1 MDLGARDLPSLRSAG
16 AAAAP
21 PRLRQRLRLGDT
33 LTAQGVITPAQLQ
46 QALEEQKRSGRRLG
60 RILIDDGFADEASI
74 ARALAQQL
82 KVPYVEITLDMVT
95 PRVAKLLS
103 EAQARRLRALPL
115 GDGGALVRVATA
127 DPTDFQAQDEVQR
140 IVGRE
145 IDLVV
150 VTEARLN
157 AVIDRLYSAT
167 EELTGLAR
175 ELEMEMAPDPVAAV
189 EAQVDEA
196 PVAKFLQTMFDDALR
211 SRASDIHL
219 EPQERKLQVRFRV
232 DGALQIQTE
241 AEKRI
246 APAVVQR
253 VKLMAGLDIAE
264 RRLPQ
269 DGRFVAKVR
278 NQAVDVRISTMPTQ
292 YGESVV
298 LRLLAQSTGL
308 LQLDRLHMPAP
319 VLAKVREFMR
329 ASHGMLLVTGPTGS
343 GKTTTLYGVL
353 SELNTVE
360 SKILTVED
368 PVEYRLPGINQVQV
382 NEKINLSFAT
392 VLRSALRQDP
402 DIVLVGEMRDKDTME
417 TGLRAAMTGHMVLST
432 LHTNDAASTP
442 LRLLDMGAQRFLV
455 ASSLRLVLAQ
465 RLLRTV
471 CPECAQPFQANPQER
486 AFLRAV
492 MGKDTE
498 GAPLLHGAGCGS
510 CNRTGYLGRQ
520 GIYELLD
527 MTPDVVNALNSG
539 DAVAYSAAAR
549 REIGDLSLA
558 RHAGELVLAGRT
570 TVREA
575 MRTIGRVHEH

>member
-1 MDLGARDLPSLRSAG
+1 MDLGAKELVVSGD

-21 PRLRQRLRLGDT
+21 RPRQRLRLGDT

-46 QALEEQKRSGRRLG
+46 QALDEQKRSGRRLG

-82 KVPYVEITLDMVT
+82 KVPYIEITLDMVT

-115 GDGGALVRVATA
+115 GDAGALVRVAMA

-140 IVGRE
+140 ILGRE

-219 EPQERKLQVRFRV
+219 EPQERKLQLRFRV
-232 DGALQIQTE
+232 DGALQMQTE

-278 NQAVDVRISTMPTQ
+278 NQAIDVRISTMPTQ

-298 LRLLAQSTGL
+298 LRILSQSGGL
-308 LQLDRLHMPAP
+308 LQLDRLNMPVP

-402 DIVLVGEMRDKDTME
+402 DIVLVGEMRDRDTME

-465 RLLRTV
+465 RLLRSV
-471 CPECAQPFQANPQER
+471 CPECAQPFHASPQER
-486 AFLRAV
+486 AFLRTV
-492 MGKDTE
+492 MGKGAED
-498 GAPLLHGAGCGS
+498 APLMQGAGCGT

-527 MTPDVVNALNSG
+527 MSPDVVNALNSG
-539 DAVAYSAAAR
+539 DAVAYGAAAR

-575 MRTIGRVHEH
+575 MRTIGRVHDS